1 MEVDRVYGWY
11 PILYRHS
18 SIQCRSLSQFQ
29 SRSTVPGSTTKM
41 TRTTSYHGKQSR
53 NIVTYGV
60 EMEMNGMD
68 AHGIHYHALVC
79 VSNLRVLPGQYLVHH
94 RYDFAVPRES
104 HGHIAHQQNRD
115 LHVRLRGFP
124 CVSMWVPC
132 TACMVTARR
141 WKSMRASGGLV
152 VWFCSPCPVI
162 NFTNYLTYRPSTITI
177 RQALYRE
184 WMHKYVSGTP
194 LLQNQK

>member
-1 MEVDRVYGWY
+1 MGWCAHRS

-41 TRTTSYHGKQSR
+41 TRTTSYHGKQSQ

-79 VSNLRVLPGQYLVHH
+79 VSNLRVLPGQYLVCM
-94 RYDFAVPRES
+94 VT
-104 HGHIAHQQNRD
+104 
-115 LHVRLRGFP
+115 
-124 CVSMWVPC
+124 C

-162 NFTNYLTYRPSTITI
+162 NFTSYLTYRPSTITI